1 MSNALGTQIGGT
13 HYKVLPYQPIELIGE
28 LRMDYFQGCII
39 KYISRNKNNKIEDL
53 QKAIHYCE
61 LAKELGV
68 GIKYIDFK
76 HSQSLKYEIGKYV
89 KMNNLPEI
97 CSSIIFQ
104 VLQNQYN
111 IAIGLINSLININKE
126 KMKNKHKCNIL
137 WDTERIRIFVE
148 NSFSLGII
156 YEYHTISIG
165 LFFLKIDFYLRK

>member
-1 MSNALGTQIGGT
+1 MNNALETQIGGT

-39 KYISRNKNNKIEDL
+39 KYISRDKNNKIEDL
-53 QKAIHYCE
+53 QKAIHYCK
-61 LAKELGV
+61 LAEEVGV
-68 GIKYIDFK
+68 GIKYVDSK

-111 IAIGLINSLININKE
+111 IAIGLINKLININKE
-126 KMKNKHKCNIL
+126 KIENKHKCNIL